1 MPLSDPPDAA
11 MDGDQEMVRDL
22 VLVPHCAPGIHVPIS
37 RVRLDRGRVE
47 ANGENLDSPLPL
59 GEAARDTG
67 VAIAEILLRAA
78 LDRCD
83 QDTPYLDLMA
93 PPDAAR
99 RSSEPQPFGSRGGG
113 RRWNPAAGVTQRVG
127 GEGRD

>member
-11 MDGDQEMVRDL
+11 MDGDQEMGRDL
-22 VLVPHCAPGIHVPIS
+22 VLAPHCAPGIHVPIS

-47 ANGENLDSPLPL
+47 AHGENLDSPLPL

-83 QDTPYLDLMA
+83 QDTPHVDLVA
-93 PPDAAR
+93 PRDAAR
-99 RSSEPQPFGSRGGG
+99 RSSEPQPFGSTGGG
-113 RRWNPAAGVTQRVG
+113 R
-127 GEGRD
+127 